1 MNLMERL
8 LLKRTS
14 NQCNFT
20 VLLLIIYMFFKKSQN
35 VMRIER
41 KLKKLLKMRNLGLQQ
56 WHGDLIRVKNNLK
69 YQSKKAKKSWEPSVE
84 TQISQQKAIGKIA
97 QIALEVE
104 DINTFLQQVSEMI
117 SNIFKVDYCGIFKQ
131 AIDTQELYLIE
142 GVGWNQEEL
151 KILTIPFK
159 SSYQLTKNFN
169 HSPTLIIGDM
179 TRDNPFVDHGVIS
192 GISVIISKKG
202 ELYGLL
208 GVYSRQK
215 RQYSPQESN
224 FLEIVAQLIGTT
236 ISQKQ
241 PRESVR
247 SQLFEEEVR
256 YSSNIKH
263 FFELNLDMCCIAG
276 FDGYFKQT
284 NLIFDQTLGY
294 SPEELKSVV
303 IPI

>member
-1 MNLMERL
+1 
-8 LLKRTS
+8 
-14 NQCNFT
+14 
-20 VLLLIIYMFFKKSQN
+20 
-35 VMRIER
+35 MRIER

-56 WHGDLIRVKNNLK
+56 WHGDLIRVKNKLK